1 MSTRYP
7 PATRMTRTAAACVAA
22 LLALLTA
29 TSGCTGFREVGHGV
43 WRSPQPGEERLARRI
58 AEHDIRTV
66 VCLRG
71 DGDPTALS
79 ARATEQSGA
88 RFWNVPMSATRL
100 PRPETLLELWRVAD
114 EAERPLLLH
123 CRAGVDRTGL
133 AAALVVLHD
142 TGDLAAARAQLALV
156 PNGHVGAFGTGA
168 MDEVLDRYEPHAAA
182 TAFPDWVRTEYAPW
196 FAAQAAA
203 R

>member
-1 MSTRYP
+1 MLRS
-7 PATRMTRTAAACVAA
+7 AARTSS
-22 LLALLTA
+22 LLALLAGTA
-29 TSGCTGFREVGHGV
+29 ACTGFREVGDGV

-58 AEHDIRTV
+58 ADHGIRTV

-88 RFWNVPMSATRL
+88 HFWNVPMSATRL

-133 AAALVVLHD
+133 AAAIVVLHD

-168 MDEVLDRYEPHAAA
+168 MDEVLDRYEPHAA
-182 TAFPDWVRTEYAPW
+182 TTTFPDWVRMDYAAW
-196 FAAQAAA
+196 FAAQATA